1 MPYRDLLVKHQT
13 NLPHISNLEKLFIS
27 YCEPHL
33 LILLGYF
40 NTKSKFRSIHDTVT
54 GKGTIFENLTSL
66 YLMKQLISALI
77 HILQHFWSCIN
88 LISVFTHHYTKTVII
103 KLYFANLIW
112 KLRLWKGSIINCE
125 IDQFNWVNRFLDIN
139 EQVISNFI
147 QSNYTNHLPYFYSKQ
162 NHCMWWQTLF
172 RWMAGKIPNKKI
184 TFQKD
189 ESNTFYHVSNDI
201 TLALSN
207 AQNVMKDLQLNLM
220 IPNLLQKPAG

>member
-172 RWMAGKIPNKKI
+172 GWMAGKIPNKKI

>member
-1 MPYRDLLVKHQT
+1 MQYRDLLVKHQT
-13 NLPHISNLEKLFIS
+13 NLTHISNLEKLFIS
-27 YCEPHL
+27 YCEPYL

-66 YLMKQLISALI
+66 YLMKQLISALT

-88 LISVFTHHYTKTVII
+88 LISVFTHHCTKTVII

-125 IDQFNWVNRFLDIN
+125 IDQFYWVNRFLDKNIN

-162 NHCMWWQTLF
+162 TLF
-172 RWMAGKIPNKKI
+172 GWMAGKIPNKKI

-189 ESNTFYHVSNDI
+189 NESNTFYHVSNDI

>member
-1 MPYRDLLVKHQT
+1 M
-13 NLPHISNLEKLFIS
+13 
-27 YCEPHL
+27 
-33 LILLGYF
+33 
-40 NTKSKFRSIHDTVT
+40 

-66 YLMKQLISALI
+66 YLMKQLISALT

-88 LISVFTHHYTKTVII
+88 LISVFSHHCTKTVII

-125 IDQFNWVNRFLDIN
+125 IDQFYWVNRFLDKNIN

-162 NHCMWWQTLF
+162 TLF
-172 RWMAGKIPNKKI
+172 GWMAGKIPNKKI
-184 TFQKD
+184 TFQKGN

>member
-13 NLPHISNLEKLFIS
+13 NLTHISNLEKLFIS

-112 KLRLWKGSIINCE
+112 KLSLWKGSIINCE

-172 RWMAGKIPNKKI
+172 GWMAGKIPNKKI

>member
-13 NLPHISNLEKLFIS
+13 NLTHISNLEKLFIS

-77 HILQHFWSCIN
+77 YILQHFWSCIN

-147 QSNYTNHLPYFYSKQ
+147 QSNYTNYLPYFYSKQ
-162 NHCMWWQTLF
+162 NHCMWWQRPCLDE
-172 RWMAGKIPNKKI
+172 WQVKYPIKKSHFKR
-184 TFQKD
+184 TSQTH
-189 ESNTFYHVSNDI
+189 STTS
-201 TLALSN
+201 
-207 AQNVMKDLQLNLM
+207 QM
-220 IPNLLQKPAG
+220 ISL